1 MEKKVRGKDGQMK
14 QKRVS
19 MDSIAITL
27 EKIEKEYEGRKVI
40 DKLSYSFL
48 AGSKTAITA
57 PSGVG
62 KTTLLRL
69 ILGLEKLDQ
78 GQIWYEKKLQASV
91 VFQEDRLL
99 DYASALENIRAVLP
113 DKEISDNKICKELS
127 RVGLLD
133 AAYRRVSL
141 LSGGMKRRVAL
152 VRAVLMPGN
161 LLVLDEPFKGL
172 DQERKQQVMAYI
184 KEKIEGRTFLLVT
197 HEQEEAVY
205 FGAEV
210 LKLGK
215 SG

>member
-99 DYASALENIRAVLP
+99 DYA
-113 DKEISDNKICKELS
+113 LS
-127 RVGLLD
+127 L
-133 AAYRRVSL
+133 
-141 LSGGMKRRVAL
+141 
-152 VRAVLMPGN
+152 
-161 LLVLDEPFKGL
+161 
-172 DQERKQQVMAYI
+172 I
-184 KEKIEGRTFLLVT
+184 HI
-197 HEQEEAVY
+197 
-205 FGAEV
+205 
-210 LKLGK
+210 
-215 SG
+215 

>member
-1 MEKKVRGKDGQMK
+1 MMK

-27 EKIEKEYEGRKVI
+27 EKIEKRYGEKQVI
-40 DKLSYSFL
+40 DKLSYLFL
-48 AGSKTAITA
+48 AGSRTVIAA

-69 ILGLEKLDQ
+69 ILGLEALDR

-91 VFQEDRLL
+91 VFQEDRLF

-113 DKEISDNKICKELS
+113 DKKISDTKICEELS
-127 RVGLLD
+127 QVGLLED
-133 AAYRRVSL
+133 AYRRVSL

-161 LLVLDEPFKGL
+161 LLVLD
-172 DQERKQQVMAYI
+172 
-184 KEKIEGRTFLLVT
+184 
-197 HEQEEAVY
+197 
-205 FGAEV
+205 
-210 LKLGK
+210 
-215 SG
+215 